1 LDVLERGGE
10 ILTDSLSVCVSVWHC
25 ALCGVWESQ
34 SAAAG
39 ARRRRRRRSAAA
51 VSRVYGFIFL
61 FFACVVFELKGEMPN
76 GANGTELRREAH

>member
-1 LDVLERGGE
+1 MDVLERGGE
-10 ILTDSLSVCVSVWHC
+10 ILDSLSECVSVWHC

-51 VSRVYGFIFL
+51 LSRVYGFIF
-61 FFACVVFELKGEMPN
+61 CVCSF
-76 GANGTELRREAH
+76 

>member
-1 LDVLERGGE
+1 MCWNVEERYS
-10 ILTDSLSVCVSVWHC
+10 DSLSVCVSVWHC

>member
-1 LDVLERGGE
+1 MCWNVEERYS
-10 ILTDSLSVCVSVWHC
+10 DSLSVCVSVWHC

-39 ARRRRRRRSAAA
+39 ARRF
-51 VSRVYGFIFL
+51 YFFIFCV
-61 FFACVVFELKGEMPN
+61 CVVFELKGEMPN

>member
-1 LDVLERGGE
+1 MDVLERGGE
-10 ILTDSLSVCVSVWHC
+10 ILDSLSVCVSVWHC

-51 VSRVYGFIFL
+51 VSRVYGFIF
-61 FFACVVFELKGEMPN
+61 CVCSF
-76 GANGTELRREAH
+76 

>member
-1 LDVLERGGE
+1 MDVLERGGE
-10 ILTDSLSVCVSVWHC
+10 ILRLSLGVRVRVALCT
-25 ALCGVWESQ
+25 LCGVWESQ

-39 ARRRRRRRSAAA
+39 ARQRRRRRSAAA
-51 VSRVYGFIFL
+51 VSRVYGVL